1 MVTSHRDRSVDER
14 GAGSSGGAF
23 PVELHAADASGARAG
38 RFHTP
43 HGAFDTPV
51 FMPVATRAALK
62 GLTAA
67 QLADTGAEIVL
78 ANAYHLAQRPG
89 ADVVAALGG
98 LHRMMGWSRPILT
111 DSGGFQ
117 VFSLA
122 GRRKIDEDGVTFQSE
137 IDGATI
143 RMTPE
148 SALAIEE
155 SLGADI
161 VMPLDHCIEHPAT
174 RDDIQRAVD
183 RTVAWARRSFLAKRR
198 ADQALFPIVQGGV
211 HVDLRV
217 ACAEALVELDAPG
230 YACGGF
236 LVGEEKSVAWDVL
249 RAANAALPGTKPRY
263 VMGVG
268 TPEDFL
274 DAVAAGADMM
284 DCVLPTRNA
293 RHHCALTR
301 DGVVRLKNACHAR
314 DERPLDPECR
324 CYACRTASRG
334 YLRHLAQVGEATGA
348 ALVTIHNIHYMMD
361 LVRETRAAIR
371 EGRFEDHRRR
381 TKARLAAGTS
391 PAPADGEG

>member
-1 MVTSHRDRSVDER
+1 MVT
-14 GAGSSGGAF
+14 GAF
-23 PVELHAADASGARAG
+23 RFELLAEDPLGARCG

-67 QLADTGAEIVL
+67 QLAETGAEIVL

-98 LHRMMGWSRPILT
+98 LHRMMGWTRPILT

-122 GRRKIDEDGVTFQSE
+122 ERRTIDADGVSFRSE
-137 IDGATI
+137 IDGSTL
-143 RMTPE
+143 RLTPE
-148 SALAIEE
+148 SALAVQE

-174 RDDIQRAVD
+174 KDDVARAVD
-183 RTVAWARRSFLAKRR
+183 RTVAWARRSVAAKRR
-198 ADQALFPIVQGGV
+198 EDQALFPIVQGGV
-211 HVDLRV
+211 HADLRV
-217 ACAEALVELDAPG
+217 ACAAALVELDAPG

-236 LVGEEKSVAWDVL
+236 LVGEEKADAWAAL
-249 RAANAALPGTKPRY
+249 RVANAALPRGKPRY

-274 DAVAAGADMM
+274 DAVAAGSDMM

-301 DGVVRLKNACHAR
+301 DGVVRLRNAVHTR
-314 DERPLDPECR
+314 DERPLDATCR
-324 CYACRTASRG
+324 CYTCRTHSRG
-334 YLRHLAQVGEATGA
+334 YLRHLSHVGEATGA
-348 ALVTIHNIHYMMD
+348 ALLTIHNLTYMMD
-361 LVRETRAAIR
+361 LVRETRAAVR
-371 EGRFEDHRRR
+371 DGRFEEHRRAS
-381 TKARLAAGTS
+381 KARLAGGSS
-391 PAPADGEG
+391 PEPQDPP